1 MDGGQDGLA
10 AWVIDSGAAALLA
23 LAAGAS
29 GLLLSGPGTA
39 LVAGIAAL
47 IGGLWALRQV
57 PPEPLHF
64 VLPFAVPLAWEEVLS
79 TGPVEMAPEQDVLE
93 LTERTDLP
101 CEGGIVVQ
109 LVVPASTRLPTAGE
123 LQRRIEAHLQGG
135 TATKLP
141 PEVVPIAP
149 DASAA
154 LRAALGDLR
163 RSLG

>member
-1 MDGGQDGLA
+1 
-10 AWVIDSGAAALLA
+10 
-23 LAAGAS
+23 
-29 GLLLSGPGTA
+29 
-39 LVAGIAAL
+39 
-47 IGGLWALRQV
+47 
-57 PPEPLHF
+57 LHF